1 MYRLKKIICFIV
13 TVFIATL
20 IVGCGSSKDSVKS
33 NPFAK
38 YAERPVTSEFY
49 QRYFVNEYCK
59 EANNFTKEY
68 QEFLEKVG
76 TKQFKM
82 QIVRPEN
89 SLFNKK
95 ITWNIADRDDSDPYA
110 ARYRYL
116 GEIKDGKPHG
126 VGMLYMTF
134 EGETLLCKVY
144 GGNFKDGRYD
154 GYGFLYA
161 DFGIKYS
168 KIKNSV
174 YAYIVD
180 RAPSRV
186 MEVLGDSNQQAAEK
200 KKKHVEANTA
210 IGKVNIPEVPH
221 LFSYQKRSEFV
232 PAGRLKALILMI
244 NNSIAYE
251 GNFKNGLP
259 NGKGILYYNFIDRGT
274 DPKAIEALYLKQ
286 DIAECERWLKN
297 AKEPFVY
304 DIDKEYMAEKSKLEA
319 KLKALG
325 DTPLETQLAN
335 GRWLVMSGEFD
346 DGVPDGDFVCY
357 TQDQTAG
364 EGYKIM
370 ELELDDGIA
379 EGKAKVWNIKGD
391 NIYKGDIKKA
401 MSAFYEYFM
410 STVSGFQDKKYVYSE
425 DYLKLSGD
433 ESSEKVNAETIK
445 MQNNSDTNGDV
456 SNNNKAINSSNSSA
470 NEPIYNLYHPQ
481 GFLNGDKHIPE
492 VYQNQGVHRYV
503 DCRSAKIMSRN
514 NGQTIVQYDMIIVGG
529 NGQQDRKQNIVG
541 LLTGKGVAVQYR
553 ADDGSWRPMNMSGA
567 SVAWYNAGLVLVD
580 YLKL

>member
-1 MYRLKKIICFIV
+1 MKRIICFIV
-13 TVFIATL
+13 TVIVTTL
-20 IVGCGSSKDSVKS
+20 IVGCGSSNDSIKS

-76 TKQFKM
+76 AKQFKM
-82 QIVRPEN
+82 QIVRPES
-89 SLFNKK
+89 SLFYKK
-95 ITWNIADRDDSDPYA
+95 VTWNIADRDDSNPDA

-126 VGMLYMTF
+126 VGMIYRTL
-134 EGETLLCKVY
+134 EGETVLCKVY

-161 DFGIKYS
+161 DYGIFYS

-174 YAYIVD
+174 YAYIMD

-186 MEVLGDSNQQAAEK
+186 MEVLGDANQQAAEK

-210 IGKVNIPEVPH
+210 IGKVHIPKVPQI
-221 LFSYQKRSEFV
+221 LGNQKRYEFV
-232 PAGRLKALILMI
+232 PAGRLNALRLMI

-259 NGKGILYYNFIDRGT
+259 NGKGNLYYSFIARGT
-274 DPKAIEALYLKQ
+274 DPKAIEAWYLKQ
-286 DIAECERWLKN
+286 DIAECEKRLKN
-297 AKEPFVY
+297 NDALFTFNTV
-304 DIDKEYMAEKSKLEA
+304 DHKEYMAEKSKLEA

-325 DTPLETQLAN
+325 DVPLEAQLAN

-346 DGVPDGDFVCY
+346 DGVPNGDFVCY

-391 NIYKGDIKKA
+391 SIFKGDIKEA
-401 MSAFYEYFM
+401 MNAFYEYFM
-410 STVSGFQDKKYVYSE
+410 STVSGFQDKKYIYSE

-433 ESSEKVNAETIK
+433 QSSEKVNAETVK
-445 MQNNSDTNGDV
+445 KQNNSDTNGAV

-514 NGQTIVQYDMIIVGG
+514 NGQTIVQYDMVIVGG

-567 SVAWYNAGLVLVD
+567 SAAWYNAGLVLVD

>member
-20 IVGCGSSKDSVKS
+20 IVGCGSSNDTIKS

-59 EANNFTKEY
+59 DANNFTKEY

-76 TKQFKM
+76 TRQFKM

-89 SLFNKK
+89 SLFYKK
-95 ITWNIADRDDSDPYA
+95 VTWNIADRDDSNPDAPK
-110 ARYRYL
+110 YRYL
-116 GEIKDGKPHG
+116 GETKDGKPHG
-126 VGMLYMTF
+126 VGMLYRTL
-134 EGETLLCKVY
+134 EGETVLCKVY

-161 DFGIKYS
+161 DYGIFYS

-174 YAYIVD
+174 YAYIMD

-186 MEVLGDSNQQAAEK
+186 MEVLGDSNQQATEK

-232 PAGRLKALILMI
+232 PSGRLNALRLMI

-259 NGKGILYYNFIDRGT
+259 NGKGNLYYSFIARGT
-274 DPKAIEALYLKQ
+274 DPKAIEAWYLKQ

-391 NIYKGDIKKA
+391 NIYKGDIKEA

-410 STVSGFQDKKYVYSE
+410 STVSGFQDKKYIYSE

-433 ESSEKVNAETIK
+433 GSSENVKAETVK
-445 MQNNSDTNGDV
+445 KQNNSDTNGAV

-514 NGQTIVQYDMIIVGG
+514 NGQTIVQYDMVIVGG
-529 NGQQDRKQNIVG
+529 NGQQDREQNIVG
-541 LLTGKGVAVQYR
+541 LLTGKGVAIQYR
-553 ADDGSWRPMNMSGA
+553 ANDGSWHPMGTSGA
-567 SVAWYNAGLVLVD
+567 SAAWYNAGLVLVD

>member
-1 MYRLKKIICFIV
+1 MKKIICFIV

-20 IVGCGSSKDSVKS
+20 IVGCGSSNDTIKS

-59 EANNFTKEY
+59 DANNFTKEY

-76 TKQFKM
+76 TRQFKM

-89 SLFNKK
+89 SLFYKK
-95 ITWNIADRDDSDPYA
+95 VTWNIADRDDSNPDAPK
-110 ARYRYL
+110 YRYL
-116 GEIKDGKPHG
+116 GETKDGKPHG
-126 VGMLYMTF
+126 VGMLYRTL
-134 EGETLLCKVY
+134 EGETVLCKVY

-161 DFGIKYS
+161 DYGIFYS

-174 YAYIVD
+174 YAYIMD

-186 MEVLGDSNQQAAEK
+186 MEVLGDSNQQATEK

-232 PAGRLKALILMI
+232 PSGRLNALRLMI

-259 NGKGILYYNFIDRGT
+259 NGKGNLYYSFIARGT
-274 DPKAIEALYLKQ
+274 DPKAIEAWYLKQ

-391 NIYKGDIKKA
+391 NIFKGDIKEA

-410 STVSGFQDKKYVYSE
+410 STVSGFQDKKYIYSE

-433 ESSEKVNAETIK
+433 GSSENVKAETVK
-445 MQNNSDTNGDV
+445 KQNNSDTNGAV

-470 NEPIYNLYHPQ
+470 NEPKYNLYHPQ

-514 NGQTIVQYDMIIVGG
+514 NGQTIVQYDMVIVGG
-529 NGQQDRKQNIVG
+529 NGQQDREQNIVG
-541 LLTGKGVAVQYR
+541 LLTGKGVAIQYR
-553 ADDGSWRPMNMSGA
+553 ANDGSWHPMGTSGA

>member
-1 MYRLKKIICFIV
+1 MKKIICFIV

-325 DTPLETQLAN
+325 DTPLEMQLAN

-391 NIYKGDIKKA
+391 NIYKGDIKEA

-410 STVSGFQDKKYVYSE
+410 STVSGFQDKKYIYSE

-433 ESSEKVNAETIK
+433 ESSEKVKAETVK
-445 MQNNSDTNGDV
+445 KQNNSDTNGTA

-470 NEPIYNLYHPQ
+470 NEPKYNLYHPQ

-514 NGQTIVQYDMIIVGG
+514 NGQTIVQYDMVIVGG
-529 NGQQDRKQNIVG
+529 NGQQDREQNIVG
-541 LLTGKGVAVQYR
+541 LLTGKGVAIQYR
-553 ADDGSWRPMNMSGA
+553 ANDGSWHPMGTSGA
-567 SVAWYNAGLVLVD
+567 SAAWYNAGLVLVD

>member
-1 MYRLKKIICFIV
+1 MKKIICFIV

-20 IVGCGSSKDSVKS
+20 IVGCGSSNDTIKS

-59 EANNFTKEY
+59 DANNFTKEY

-76 TKQFKM
+76 TRQFKM

-89 SLFNKK
+89 SLFYKK
-95 ITWNIADRDDSDPYA
+95 VTWNIADRDDSNPDAPK
-110 ARYRYL
+110 YRYL
-116 GEIKDGKPHG
+116 GETKDGKPHG
-126 VGMLYMTF
+126 VGMLYRTL
-134 EGETLLCKVY
+134 EGETVLCKVY

-161 DFGIKYS
+161 DYGIFYS

-174 YAYIVD
+174 YAYIMD

-186 MEVLGDSNQQAAEK
+186 MEVLGDSNQQATEK

-232 PAGRLKALILMI
+232 PSGRLNALRLMI

-259 NGKGILYYNFIDRGT
+259 NGKGNLYYSFIARGT
-274 DPKAIEALYLKQ
+274 DPKAIEAWYLKQ

-391 NIYKGDIKKA
+391 NIYKGDIKEA

-410 STVSGFQDKKYVYSE
+410 STVSGFQDKKYIYSE

-433 ESSEKVNAETIK
+433 GSSENVKAETVK
-445 MQNNSDTNGDV
+445 KQNNSDTNGAV

-514 NGQTIVQYDMIIVGG
+514 NGQTIVQYDMVIVGG
-529 NGQQDRKQNIVG
+529 NGQQDREQNIVG
-541 LLTGKGVAVQYR
+541 LLTGKGVAIQYR
-553 ADDGSWRPMNMSGA
+553 ANDGSWHPMGTSGA
-567 SVAWYNAGLVLVD
+567 SAAWYNAGLVLVD

>member
-1 MYRLKKIICFIV
+1 MKRIICFIV

-82 QIVRPEN
+82 QIVRPES
-89 SLFNKK
+89 SLFYKK
-95 ITWNIADRDDSDPYA
+95 VTWNIADRDDSNPDA

-126 VGMLYMTF
+126 VGMIYRTL
-134 EGETLLCKVY
+134 EGETVLCKVY

-161 DFGIKYS
+161 DYGIFYS

-174 YAYIVD
+174 YAYIMD

-186 MEVLGDSNQQAAEK
+186 MEVLGDANQQAAEK

-210 IGKVNIPEVPH
+210 IGKVNIPKVPQI
-221 LFSYQKRSEFV
+221 LGNQKRYEFV
-232 PAGRLKALILMI
+232 PAGRLNALRLMI

-259 NGKGILYYNFIDRGT
+259 NGKGNLYYSFIARGT
-274 DPKAIEALYLKQ
+274 DPKAIEAWYLKQ
-286 DIAECERWLKN
+286 DIAECEKRLKN
-297 AKEPFVY
+297 NDALFTFNTVDP
-304 DIDKEYMAEKSKLEA
+304 KEYMAEKSKLEA

-325 DTPLETQLAN
+325 DVPLEAQLAN

-346 DGVPDGDFVCY
+346 DGVPNGDFVCY

-391 NIYKGDIKKA
+391 NIFKGDIKEA

-410 STVSGFQDKKYVYSE
+410 STVAGFQDKKYIYSE

-433 ESSEKVNAETIK
+433 QSSEKVNAETVK
-445 MQNNSDTNGDV
+445 KQNNSDTNGAV

-514 NGQTIVQYDMIIVGG
+514 NGQTIVQYDMVIVGG

-567 SVAWYNAGLVLVD
+567 SAAWYNAGLVLVD

>member
-1 MYRLKKIICFIV
+1 MKKIICFIV

-20 IVGCGSSKDSVKS
+20 IVGCGSSNDTIKS

-59 EANNFTKEY
+59 DANNFTKEY

-76 TKQFKM
+76 TRQFKM

-89 SLFNKK
+89 SLFYKK
-95 ITWNIADRDDSDPYA
+95 VTWNIADRDDSNPDAPK
-110 ARYRYL
+110 YRYL
-116 GEIKDGKPHG
+116 GETKDGKPHG
-126 VGMLYMTF
+126 VGMLYRTL
-134 EGETLLCKVY
+134 EGETVLCKVY

-161 DFGIKYS
+161 DYGIFYS

-174 YAYIVD
+174 YAYIMD

-186 MEVLGDSNQQAAEK
+186 MEVLGDSNQQATEK

-232 PAGRLKALILMI
+232 PSGRLNALRLMI

-259 NGKGILYYNFIDRGT
+259 NGKGNLYYSFIARGT
-274 DPKAIEALYLKQ
+274 DPKAIEAWYLKQ

-391 NIYKGDIKKA
+391 NIYKGDIKEA

-410 STVSGFQDKKYVYSE
+410 STVSGFQDKKYIYSE

-433 ESSEKVNAETIK
+433 GSSENVKAETVK
-445 MQNNSDTNGDV
+445 KQNNSDTNGAV

-470 NEPIYNLYHPQ
+470 NEPKYNLYHPQ

-529 NGQQDRKQNIVG
+529 NGQQDREQNIVG
-541 LLTGKGVAVQYR
+541 LLTGKGVAIQYR
-553 ADDGSWRPMNMSGA
+553 ANDGSWHPMGTSGA

>member
-1 MYRLKKIICFIV
+1 MKKIICFIV

-20 IVGCGSSKDSVKS
+20 IVGCGSSNDTIKS

-59 EANNFTKEY
+59 DANNFTKEY

-76 TKQFKM
+76 TRQFKM

-89 SLFNKK
+89 SLFYKK
-95 ITWNIADRDDSDPYA
+95 VTWNIADRDDSNPDAPK
-110 ARYRYL
+110 YRYL
-116 GEIKDGKPHG
+116 GETKDGKPHG
-126 VGMLYMTF
+126 VGMLYRTL
-134 EGETLLCKVY
+134 EGETVLCKVY

-161 DFGIKYS
+161 DYGIFYS

-174 YAYIVD
+174 YAYIMD

-186 MEVLGDSNQQAAEK
+186 MEVLGDSNQQATEK

-232 PAGRLKALILMI
+232 PSGRLNALRLMI

-259 NGKGILYYNFIDRGT
+259 NGKGNLYYSFIARGT
-274 DPKAIEALYLKQ
+274 DPKAIEAWYLKQ

-391 NIYKGDIKKA
+391 NIYKGDIKEA

-410 STVSGFQDKKYVYSE
+410 PTVSGFQDKKYIYSE

-433 ESSEKVNAETIK
+433 GSSENVKAETVK
-445 MQNNSDTNGDV
+445 KQNNSDTNGAV

-470 NEPIYNLYHPQ
+470 NEPKYNLYHPQ

-567 SVAWYNAGLVLVD
+567 SAAWYNAGLVLVD

>member
-68 QEFLEKVG
+68 QEFMEKVG

-391 NIYKGDIKKA
+391 NIYKGDIKEA

-410 STVSGFQDKKYVYSE
+410 STVSGFQDKKYIYSE
-425 DYLKLSGD
+425 DYFKLSGD
-433 ESSEKVNAETIK
+433 ESSEKVKAETVK
-445 MQNNSDTNGDV
+445 KQNNSDTNGTA

-470 NEPIYNLYHPQ
+470 NEPKYNLYHPQ

-514 NGQTIVQYDMIIVGG
+514 NGQTIVQYDMVIVGG
-529 NGQQDRKQNIVG
+529 NGQQDRDQNIVG
-541 LLTGKGVAVQYR
+541 LLTGKGVAIQYR
-553 ADDGSWRPMNMSGA
+553 ANDGSWHPMGTSGA
-567 SVAWYNAGLVLVD
+567 SAAWYNAGLVLVD

>member
-1 MYRLKKIICFIV
+1 MKRIICFIV
-13 TVFIATL
+13 TVIVTTL
-20 IVGCGSSKDSVKS
+20 IVGCGSSNDSIKS

-59 EANNFTKEY
+59 DANNFTKEY

-82 QIVRPEN
+82 QIVRPES
-89 SLFNKK
+89 SLFYKK
-95 ITWNIADRDDSDPYA
+95 VTWNIADRDDSNPDA

-126 VGMLYMTF
+126 VGMIYRTL
-134 EGETLLCKVY
+134 EGETVLCKVY

-161 DFGIKYS
+161 DYGIFYS

-174 YAYIVD
+174 YAYIMD

-186 MEVLGDSNQQAAEK
+186 MEVLGDANQQAAEK

-210 IGKVNIPEVPH
+210 IGKVNIPKVPQI
-221 LFSYQKRSEFV
+221 LGNQKRYEFV
-232 PAGRLKALILMI
+232 PAGRLNALRLMI

-259 NGKGILYYNFIDRGT
+259 NGKGNLYYSFIARGT
-274 DPKAIEALYLKQ
+274 DPKAIEAWYLKQ
-286 DIAECERWLKN
+286 DIAECEKRLKN
-297 AKEPFVY
+297 NDALFTFNTVDP
-304 DIDKEYMAEKSKLEA
+304 KEYMAEKSKLEA

-325 DTPLETQLAN
+325 DVPLEAQLAN

-346 DGVPDGDFVCY
+346 DGVPNGDFVWY

-391 NIYKGDIKKA
+391 NIFKGDIKEA

-410 STVSGFQDKKYVYSE
+410 STVSGFQDKKYIYSE

-433 ESSEKVNAETIK
+433 QSSEKVNAETVK
-445 MQNNSDTNGDV
+445 KQNNSDTNGAV

-514 NGQTIVQYDMIIVGG
+514 NGQTIVQYDMVIVGG

-567 SVAWYNAGLVLVD
+567 SAAWYNAGLVLVD

>member
-335 GRWLVMSGEFD
+335 GRWLVMSGGFD

-391 NIYKGDIKKA
+391 NIYKGDIKEA

-410 STVSGFQDKKYVYSE
+410 STVSGFQDKKYIYSE

-433 ESSEKVNAETIK
+433 ESSEKVKAETVK
-445 MQNNSDTNGDV
+445 KQNNSDTNGTA

-470 NEPIYNLYHPQ
+470 NEPKYNLYHPQ

-514 NGQTIVQYDMIIVGG
+514 NGQTIVQYDMVIVGG
-529 NGQQDRKQNIVG
+529 NGQQDREQNIVG
-541 LLTGKGVAVQYR
+541 LLTGKGVAIQYR
-553 ADDGSWRPMNMSGA
+553 ANDGSWHPMGTSGA
-567 SVAWYNAGLVLVD
+567 SAAWYNAGLVLVD

>member
-1 MYRLKKIICFIV
+1 MKKIICFIV

-391 NIYKGDIKKA
+391 NIYKGDIKEA

-410 STVSGFQDKKYVYSE
+410 STVSGFQDKKYIYSE

-433 ESSEKVNAETIK
+433 ESSEKVKAETVK
-445 MQNNSDTNGDV
+445 KQNNSDTNGTA

-470 NEPIYNLYHPQ
+470 NEPKYNLYHPQ

-514 NGQTIVQYDMIIVGG
+514 NGQTIVQYDMVIVGG
-529 NGQQDRKQNIVG
+529 NGQQDREQNIVW
-541 LLTGKGVAVQYR
+541 LLTGKGVAIQYR
-553 ADDGSWRPMNMSGA
+553 ANDGSWHPMGTSGA
-567 SVAWYNAGLVLVD
+567 SAAWYNAGLVLVD

>member
-1 MYRLKKIICFIV
+1 MKRIICFIV
-13 TVFIATL
+13 TVIVTTL
-20 IVGCGSSKDSVKS
+20 IVGCGSSNDSIKS

-82 QIVRPEN
+82 QIVRPES
-89 SLFNKK
+89 SLFYKK
-95 ITWNIADRDDSDPYA
+95 VTWNIADRDDSNPDA

-126 VGMLYMTF
+126 VGMIYRTL
-134 EGETLLCKVY
+134 EGETVLCKVY

-161 DFGIKYS
+161 DYGIFYS

-174 YAYIVD
+174 YAYIMD

-186 MEVLGDSNQQAAEK
+186 MEVLGDANQQAAEK

-210 IGKVNIPEVPH
+210 IGKVHIPKVPQI
-221 LFSYQKRSEFV
+221 LGNQKRYEFV
-232 PAGRLKALILMI
+232 PAGRLNALRLMI

-259 NGKGILYYNFIDRGT
+259 NGKGNLYYSFIARGT
-274 DPKAIEALYLKQ
+274 DPKAIEAWYLKQ
-286 DIAECERWLKN
+286 DIAECEKRLKN
-297 AKEPFVY
+297 NDALFTFNTVDP
-304 DIDKEYMAEKSKLEA
+304 KEYMAEKSKLEA

-325 DTPLETQLAN
+325 DVPLEAQLAN

-346 DGVPDGDFVCY
+346 DGVPNGDFVCY

-391 NIYKGDIKKA
+391 SIFKGDIKEA
-401 MSAFYEYFM
+401 MNAFYEYFM
-410 STVSGFQDKKYVYSE
+410 STVSGFQDKKYIYSE

-433 ESSEKVNAETIK
+433 QSSEKVNAETVK
-445 MQNNSDTNGDV
+445 KQNNSDTNGAV

-514 NGQTIVQYDMIIVGG
+514 NGQTIVQYDMVIVGG

-567 SVAWYNAGLVLVD
+567 SAAWYNAGLVLVD

>member
-1 MYRLKKIICFIV
+1 MKRIICFIV
-13 TVFIATL
+13 SVVIATL
-20 IVGCGSSKDSVKS
+20 IVGCGSSNDTIKS
-33 NPFAK
+33 NPFKK

-68 QEFLEKVG
+68 QEFLDKVG
-76 TKQFKM
+76 TKQFEM

-89 SLFNKK
+89 SLFYKK
-95 ITWNIADRDDSDPYA
+95 VTWNIADRDDSDPNA

-221 LFSYQKRSEFV
+221 LFRYQKRSEFV

-251 GNFKNGLP
+251 GNFKDGLP
-259 NGKGILYYNFIDRGT
+259 NGKGILYYDFIARDT

-297 AKEPFVY
+297 AEEPIVY
-304 DIDKEYMAEKSKLEA
+304 EIDKEYMAEKSKLEA

-391 NIYKGDIKKA
+391 NIYKGDIKEA

-410 STVSGFQDKKYVYSE
+410 STVSGFQDKKYIYSE

-433 ESSEKVNAETIK
+433 GSSEKVKAETVK
-445 MQNNSDTNGDV
+445 KQNNSDTNGAV
-456 SNNNKAINSSNSSA
+456 SNNNKAVNSSNSSA
-470 NEPIYNLYHPQ
+470 NEPKYNLYHPQ
-481 GFLNGDKHIPE
+481 GFLNDDKHIPE

-514 NGQTIVQYDMIIVGG
+514 NGQTIVQYDMVIVGG
-529 NGQQDRKQNIVG
+529 NGQQDREQNIVG

-553 ADDGSWRPMNMSGA
+553 ANDGSWHPMGTSGA
-567 SVAWYNAGLVLVD
+567 SEAWYNAGLVLVD
-580 YLKL
+580 YLQL

>member
-325 DTPLETQLAN
+325 DTPLEMQLAN

-391 NIYKGDIKKA
+391 NIYKGDIKEA

-410 STVSGFQDKKYVYSE
+410 STVSGFQDKKYIYSE

-433 ESSEKVNAETIK
+433 ESSEKVKAETVK
-445 MQNNSDTNGDV
+445 KQNNSDTNGTA

-470 NEPIYNLYHPQ
+470 NEPKYNLYHPQ

-514 NGQTIVQYDMIIVGG
+514 NGQTIVQYDMVIVGG
-529 NGQQDRKQNIVG
+529 NGQQDREQNIVG
-541 LLTGKGVAVQYR
+541 LLTGKGVAIQYR
-553 ADDGSWRPMNMSGA
+553 ANDGSWHPMGTSGA
-567 SVAWYNAGLVLVD
+567 SAAWYNAGLVLVD

>member
-1 MYRLKKIICFIV
+1 
-13 TVFIATL
+13 
-20 IVGCGSSKDSVKS
+20 
-33 NPFAK
+33 
-38 YAERPVTSEFY
+38 
-49 QRYFVNEYCK
+49 
-59 EANNFTKEY
+59 
-68 QEFLEKVG
+68 
-76 TKQFKM
+76 M
-82 QIVRPEN
+82 QG
-89 SLFNKK
+89 L
-95 ITWNIADRDDSDPYA
+95 
-110 ARYRYL
+110 
-116 GEIKDGKPHG
+116 
-126 VGMLYMTF
+126 
-134 EGETLLCKVY
+134 

-161 DFGIKYS
+161 DYGIFYS

-174 YAYIVD
+174 YAYIMD

-200 KKKHVEANTA
+200 KKKHVETNTA

-232 PAGRLKALILMI
+232 PAGRLNALRLMI

-259 NGKGILYYNFIDRGT
+259 NGKGNLYYSFIARGT
-274 DPKAIEALYLKQ
+274 DPKAIEAWYLKQ

-391 NIYKGDIKKA
+391 NIYKGDIKEA

-410 STVSGFQDKKYVYSE
+410 STVSGFQDKKYIYSE

-433 ESSEKVNAETIK
+433 ESSEKVKAETVK
-445 MQNNSDTNGDV
+445 KQNNSDTNGTA

-470 NEPIYNLYHPQ
+470 NEPKYNLYHPQ

-514 NGQTIVQYDMIIVGG
+514 NGQTIVQYDMVIVGG

>member
-1 MYRLKKIICFIV
+1 
-13 TVFIATL
+13 
-20 IVGCGSSKDSVKS
+20 
-33 NPFAK
+33 
-38 YAERPVTSEFY
+38 
-49 QRYFVNEYCK
+49 
-59 EANNFTKEY
+59 
-68 QEFLEKVG
+68 
-76 TKQFKM
+76 
-82 QIVRPEN
+82 
-89 SLFNKK
+89 
-95 ITWNIADRDDSDPYA
+95 
-110 ARYRYL
+110 
-116 GEIKDGKPHG
+116 
-126 VGMLYMTF
+126 
-134 EGETLLCKVY
+134 
-144 GGNFKDGRYD
+144 
-154 GYGFLYA
+154 
-161 DFGIKYS
+161 
-168 KIKNSV
+168 
-174 YAYIVD
+174 
-180 RAPSRV
+180 
-186 MEVLGDSNQQAAEK
+186 
-200 KKKHVEANTA
+200 
-210 IGKVNIPEVPH
+210 
-221 LFSYQKRSEFV
+221 
-232 PAGRLKALILMI
+232 MI

-391 NIYKGDIKKA
+391 NIYKGDIKEA

-410 STVSGFQDKKYVYSE
+410 STVSGFQDKKYIYSE

-433 ESSEKVNAETIK
+433 ESSEKVKAETVK
-445 MQNNSDTNGDV
+445 KQNNSDTNGTA

-470 NEPIYNLYHPQ
+470 NEPKYNLYHPQ

-514 NGQTIVQYDMIIVGG
+514 NGQTIVQYDMVIVGG
-529 NGQQDRKQNIVG
+529 NGQQDRDQNIVG
-541 LLTGKGVAVQYR
+541 LLTGKGVAIQYR
-553 ADDGSWRPMNMSGA
+553 ANDGSWHPMGTSGA
-567 SVAWYNAGLVLVD
+567 SAAWYNAGLVLVD

>member
-20 IVGCGSSKDSVKS
+20 IVGCGSSNDTIKS

-59 EANNFTKEY
+59 DANNFTKEY

-76 TKQFKM
+76 TRQFKM

-89 SLFNKK
+89 SLFYKK
-95 ITWNIADRDDSDPYA
+95 VTWNIADRDDSNPDAPK
-110 ARYRYL
+110 YRYL

-126 VGMLYMTF
+126 VGMIYRTL
-134 EGETLLCKVY
+134 EGETVLCKVY

-161 DFGIKYS
+161 DYGIFYS

-174 YAYIVD
+174 YAYIMD

-232 PAGRLKALILMI
+232 PAGRLNALRLMI

-259 NGKGILYYNFIDRGT
+259 NGKGNLYYSFIARGT
-274 DPKAIEALYLKQ
+274 DPKAIEAWYLKQ

-391 NIYKGDIKKA
+391 NIYKGDIKEA

-410 STVSGFQDKKYVYSE
+410 STVSGFQDKKYIYSE

-433 ESSEKVNAETIK
+433 ESSEKVKAETVK
-445 MQNNSDTNGDV
+445 KQNNSDTNGTA

-470 NEPIYNLYHPQ
+470 NEPKYNLYHPQ

-514 NGQTIVQYDMIIVGG
+514 NGQTIVQYDMVIVGG

>member
-1 MYRLKKIICFIV
+1 MKKIICFIV

-38 YAERPVTSEFY
+38 YAERTVTSEFY

-59 EANNFTKEY
+59 DANNFTKEY

-76 TKQFKM
+76 TRQFKM

-89 SLFNKK
+89 SLFYKK
-95 ITWNIADRDDSDPYA
+95 VTWNIADRDDSNPDAPK
-110 ARYRYL
+110 YRYL

-126 VGMLYMTF
+126 VGMIYRTL
-134 EGETLLCKVY
+134 EGETVLCKVY

-161 DFGIKYS
+161 DYGIFYS

-174 YAYIVD
+174 YAYIMD

-232 PAGRLKALILMI
+232 PAGRLNALRLMI

-259 NGKGILYYNFIDRGT
+259 NGKGNLYYSFIARGT
-274 DPKAIEALYLKQ
+274 DPKAIEAWYLKQ

-304 DIDKEYMAEKSKLEA
+304 DIDKEYIAEKSKLEA

-391 NIYKGDIKKA
+391 NIYKGDIKEA

-410 STVSGFQDKKYVYSE
+410 STVSGFQDKKYIYSE

-433 ESSEKVNAETIK
+433 ESSEKVKAETVK
-445 MQNNSDTNGDV
+445 KQNNSDTNGTA

-470 NEPIYNLYHPQ
+470 NEPKYNLYHPQ

-514 NGQTIVQYDMIIVGG
+514 NGQTIVQYDMVIVGG
-529 NGQQDRKQNIVG
+529 NGQQDRDQNIVG
-541 LLTGKGVAVQYR
+541 LLTGKGVAIQYR
-553 ADDGSWRPMNMSGA
+553 ANDGSWHPMGTSGA
-567 SVAWYNAGLVLVD
+567 SAAWYNAGLVLVD

>member
-1 MYRLKKIICFIV
+1 MKKIICFIV

-20 IVGCGSSKDSVKS
+20 IVGCGSSNDTIKS

-59 EANNFTKEY
+59 DANNFTKEY

-76 TKQFKM
+76 TRQFKM

-89 SLFNKK
+89 SLFYKK
-95 ITWNIADRDDSDPYA
+95 VTWNIADRDDSNPDAPK
-110 ARYRYL
+110 YRYL
-116 GEIKDGKPHG
+116 GETKDGKPHG
-126 VGMLYMTF
+126 VGMLYRTL
-134 EGETLLCKVY
+134 EGETVLCKVY

-161 DFGIKYS
+161 DYGIFYS

-174 YAYIVD
+174 YAYIMD

-186 MEVLGDSNQQAAEK
+186 MEVLGDSNQQATEK

-232 PAGRLKALILMI
+232 PSGRLNALRLMI

-259 NGKGILYYNFIDRGT
+259 NGKGNLYYSFIARGT
-274 DPKAIEALYLKQ
+274 DPKAIEAWYLKQ

-391 NIYKGDIKKA
+391 NIYKGDIKEA

-410 STVSGFQDKKYVYSE
+410 STVSGFQDKKYIYSE

-433 ESSEKVNAETIK
+433 GSSENVKAETFK
-445 MQNNSDTNGDV
+445 KQNNSDTNGAV

-470 NEPIYNLYHPQ
+470 NEPKYNLYHPQ

-567 SVAWYNAGLVLVD
+567 SAAWYNAGLVLVD

>member
-391 NIYKGDIKKA
+391 NIYKGDIKEA

-410 STVSGFQDKKYVYSE
+410 STVSGFQDKKYIYSE

-433 ESSEKVNAETIK
+433 ESSEKVKAETVK
-445 MQNNSDTNGDV
+445 KQNNSDTNGTA

-470 NEPIYNLYHPQ
+470 NEPKYNLYHPQ

-503 DCRSAKIMSRN
+503 DCRSAKIISRN
-514 NGQTIVQYDMIIVGG
+514 NGQTIVQYDMVIVGG
-529 NGQQDRKQNIVG
+529 NGQQDRDQNIVG
-541 LLTGKGVAVQYR
+541 LLTGKGVAIQYR
-553 ADDGSWRPMNMSGA
+553 ANDGSWHPMGTSGA
-567 SVAWYNAGLVLVD
+567 SAAWYNAGLVLVD

>member
-1 MYRLKKIICFIV
+1 MKRIICFIV
-13 TVFIATL
+13 TVIVTTL
-20 IVGCGSSKDSVKS
+20 IVGCGSSNDSIKS

-82 QIVRPEN
+82 QIVRPE
-89 SLFNKK
+89 SYLFYKK
-95 ITWNIADRDDSDPYA
+95 VTWNIADRDDSNPDA

-126 VGMLYMTF
+126 VGMIYRAL
-134 EGETLLCKVY
+134 EGEKVLCKVY

-161 DFGIKYS
+161 DYGIFYS

-174 YAYIVD
+174 YAYIMD

-186 MEVLGDSNQQAAEK
+186 MEVLGDANQQAAEK

-210 IGKVNIPEVPH
+210 IGKVNIPKVPQI
-221 LFSYQKRSEFV
+221 LGNQKRYEFV
-232 PAGRLKALILMI
+232 PAGRLNALRLMI

-259 NGKGILYYNFIDRGT
+259 NGKGNLYYSFIARGT
-274 DPKAIEALYLKQ
+274 DPKAIEAWYLKQ
-286 DIAECERWLKN
+286 DIAECEKRLKN
-297 AKEPFVY
+297 NDALFTFNTV
-304 DIDKEYMAEKSKLEA
+304 DHKEYMAEKSKLEA
-319 KLKALG
+319 KLEALG
-325 DTPLETQLAN
+325 DVPLEAQLAN

-346 DGVPDGDFVCY
+346 DGVPNGDFVCY

-391 NIYKGDIKKA
+391 SIFKGDIKEA
-401 MSAFYEYFM
+401 MNAFYEYFM
-410 STVSGFQDKKYVYSE
+410 STVSGFQDKKYIYSE

-433 ESSEKVNAETIK
+433 QSSEKVNAETVK
-445 MQNNSDTNGDV
+445 KQNNSDTNGAV

-514 NGQTIVQYDMIIVGG
+514 NGQTIVQYDMVIVGG

-567 SVAWYNAGLVLVD
+567 SAAWYNAGLVLVD

>member
-1 MYRLKKIICFIV
+1 MKKIICFIV

-335 GRWLVMSGEFD
+335 GRWLVMSGGFD

-391 NIYKGDIKKA
+391 NIYKGDIKEA

-410 STVSGFQDKKYVYSE
+410 STVSGFQDKKYIYSE

-433 ESSEKVNAETIK
+433 ESSEKVKAETVK
-445 MQNNSDTNGDV
+445 KQNNSDTNGTA

-470 NEPIYNLYHPQ
+470 NEPKYNLYHPQ

-514 NGQTIVQYDMIIVGG
+514 NGQTIVQYDMVIVGG
-529 NGQQDRKQNIVG
+529 NGQQDREQNIVG
-541 LLTGKGVAVQYR
+541 LLTGKGVAIQYR
-553 ADDGSWRPMNMSGA
+553 ANDGSWHPMGTSGA
-567 SVAWYNAGLVLVD
+567 SAAWYNAGLVLVD

>member
-1 MYRLKKIICFIV
+1 MKRIICFIV
-13 TVFIATL
+13 TVIVTTL
-20 IVGCGSSKDSVKS
+20 IVGCGSSNDSIKS

-82 QIVRPEN
+82 QIVRPES
-89 SLFNKK
+89 SLFYKK
-95 ITWNIADRDDSDPYA
+95 VTWNIADRDDSNPDA

-126 VGMLYMTF
+126 VGMIYRAL
-134 EGETLLCKVY
+134 EGEKVLCKVY

-161 DFGIKYS
+161 DYGIFYS

-174 YAYIVD
+174 YAYIMD

-186 MEVLGDSNQQAAEK
+186 MEVLGDANQQAAEK

-210 IGKVNIPEVPH
+210 IGKVNIPKVPQI
-221 LFSYQKRSEFV
+221 LGNQKRYEFV
-232 PAGRLKALILMI
+232 PAGRLNALRLMI

-259 NGKGILYYNFIDRGT
+259 NGKGNLYYSFIARGT
-274 DPKAIEALYLKQ
+274 DPKAIEAWYLKQ
-286 DIAECERWLKN
+286 DIAECEKRLKN
-297 AKEPFVY
+297 NDALFTFNTV
-304 DIDKEYMAEKSKLEA
+304 DHKEYMAEKSKLEA
-319 KLKALG
+319 KLEALG
-325 DTPLETQLAN
+325 DVPLEAQLAN

-346 DGVPDGDFVCY
+346 DGVPNGDFVCY

-391 NIYKGDIKKA
+391 SIFKGDIKEA
-401 MSAFYEYFM
+401 MNAFYEYFM
-410 STVSGFQDKKYVYSE
+410 STVSGFQDKKYIYSE

-433 ESSEKVNAETIK
+433 QSSEKVNAETVK
-445 MQNNSDTNGDV
+445 KQNNSDTNGAV

-514 NGQTIVQYDMIIVGG
+514 NGQTIVQYDMVIVGG

-567 SVAWYNAGLVLVD
+567 SAAWYNAGLVLVD

>member
-1 MYRLKKIICFIV
+1 MKRIICFIITVIV
-13 TVFIATL
+13 TTL
-20 IVGCGSSKDSVKS
+20 IVGCGSSNDSIKS

-82 QIVRPEN
+82 QIVRPES
-89 SLFNKK
+89 SLFYKK
-95 ITWNIADRDDSDPYA
+95 VTWNIADRDDSNPDA

-126 VGMLYMTF
+126 VGMIYRTL
-134 EGETLLCKVY
+134 EGETVLCKVY

-161 DFGIKYS
+161 DYGIFYS

-174 YAYIVD
+174 YAYIMD

-186 MEVLGDSNQQAAEK
+186 MEVLGDANQQAAEK

-210 IGKVNIPEVPH
+210 IGKVNIPKVPQI
-221 LFSYQKRSEFV
+221 LGNQKRYEFV
-232 PAGRLKALILMI
+232 PAGRLNALRLMI

-259 NGKGILYYNFIDRGT
+259 NGKGNLYYSFIARGT
-274 DPKAIEALYLKQ
+274 DPKAIEAWYLKQ
-286 DIAECERWLKN
+286 DIAECEKRLKN
-297 AKEPFVY
+297 NDALFTFNTVDP
-304 DIDKEYMAEKSKLEA
+304 KEYMAEKSKLEA

-325 DTPLETQLAN
+325 DVPLEAQLAN

-346 DGVPDGDFVCY
+346 DGVPNGDFVCY

-391 NIYKGDIKKA
+391 NIFKGDIKEA

-410 STVSGFQDKKYVYSE
+410 STVSGFQDKKYIYSE

-433 ESSEKVNAETIK
+433 ESSEKVNAETVK
-445 MQNNSDTNGDV
+445 MQNNSDTNGAV

-470 NEPIYNLYHPQ
+470 NEPKYNLYHPQ

-492 VYQNQGVHRYV
+492 VYQNQGAHRYV

-514 NGQTIVQYDMIIVGG
+514 NCQTIVQYDMVIVGG
-529 NGQQDRKQNIVG
+529 NGQQDREQNIVG
-541 LLTGKGVAVQYR
+541 LLTGKGVAIQYR
-553 ADDGSWRPMNMSGA
+553 ANDGSWHPMGTSGA

>member
-1 MYRLKKIICFIV
+1 MKKIICFIV

-59 EANNFTKEY
+59 DANNFTKEY

-76 TKQFKM
+76 TRQFKM

-89 SLFNKK
+89 SLFYKK
-95 ITWNIADRDDSDPYA
+95 VTWNIADRDDSNPDAPK
-110 ARYRYL
+110 YRYL

-126 VGMLYMTF
+126 VGMIYRTL
-134 EGETLLCKVY
+134 EGETVLCKVY

-210 IGKVNIPEVPH
+210 IGKVKIPEVPH

-232 PAGRLKALILMI
+232 PSGRLNALRLMI

-259 NGKGILYYNFIDRGT
+259 NGKGNLYYSFIARGT
-274 DPKAIEALYLKQ
+274 DPKAIEAWYLKQ

-391 NIYKGDIKKA
+391 NIYKGDIKEA

-410 STVSGFQDKKYVYSE
+410 STVSGFQDKKYIYSE

-433 ESSEKVNAETIK
+433 ESSEKVKAETVK
-445 MQNNSDTNGDV
+445 KQNNSDTNGAA

-470 NEPIYNLYHPQ
+470 NEPQYNLYHPQ

-514 NGQTIVQYDMIIVGG
+514 NGQTIVQYDMVIVGG
-529 NGQQDRKQNIVG
+529 NGQQDREQNIVG
-541 LLTGKGVAVQYR
+541 LLTGKGVAIQYR
-553 ADDGSWRPMNMSGA
+553 ANDGSWHPMGTSGA

>member
-1 MYRLKKIICFIV
+1 MKRIICFIV
-13 TVFIATL
+13 TVIVTTL
-20 IVGCGSSKDSVKS
+20 IVGCGSSNDSIKS

-82 QIVRPEN
+82 QIVRPES
-89 SLFNKK
+89 SLFYKK
-95 ITWNIADRDDSDPYA
+95 VTWNIADRDDSNPDA

-126 VGMLYMTF
+126 VGMIYRAL
-134 EGETLLCKVY
+134 EGEKVLCKVY

-161 DFGIKYS
+161 DYGIFYS

-174 YAYIVD
+174 YAYIMD

-186 MEVLGDSNQQAAEK
+186 MEVLGDANQQAAEK

-210 IGKVNIPEVPH
+210 IGKVNIPKVPQI
-221 LFSYQKRSEFV
+221 LGNQKRYEFV
-232 PAGRLKALILMI
+232 PAGRLNALRLMI

-259 NGKGILYYNFIDRGT
+259 NGKGNLYYSFIARGT
-274 DPKAIEALYLKQ
+274 DPKAIEAWYLKQ
-286 DIAECERWLKN
+286 DIAECEKRLKN
-297 AKEPFVY
+297 NDALFTFNTVDP
-304 DIDKEYMAEKSKLEA
+304 KEYMAEKSKLEA
-319 KLKALG
+319 KLEALG
-325 DTPLETQLAN
+325 DVPLEAQLAN

-346 DGVPDGDFVCY
+346 DGVPNGDFVCY

-391 NIYKGDIKKA
+391 SIFKGDIKEA
-401 MSAFYEYFM
+401 MNAFYEYFM
-410 STVSGFQDKKYVYSE
+410 STVSGFQDKKYIYSE

-433 ESSEKVNAETIK
+433 QSSEKVNAETVK
-445 MQNNSDTNGDV
+445 KQNNSDTNGAV

-514 NGQTIVQYDMIIVGG
+514 NGQTIVQYDMVIVGG

-567 SVAWYNAGLVLVD
+567 SAAWYNAGLVLVD

>member
-1 MYRLKKIICFIV
+1 MKKIICFIV
-13 TVFIATL
+13 AVVIATL
-20 IVGCGSSKDSVKS
+20 IIGCGSSNDSIKS
-33 NPFAK
+33 NPFKK

-82 QIVRPEN
+82 QIVRPES
-89 SLFNKK
+89 SLFYKTC
-95 ITWNIADRDDSDPYA
+95 TWNITGKDDSDPYA
-110 ARYRYL
+110 AKYRYL
-116 GEIKDGKPHG
+116 GETKDGKPHG
-126 VGMLYMTF
+126 VGMLYMAF
-134 EGETLLCKVY
+134 EGETVLCKVY

-161 DFGIKYS
+161 DYGISYS

-186 MEVLGDSNQQAAEK
+186 MEVLGDSNQQAAERR
-200 KKKHVEANTA
+200 KKHVEANTA
-210 IGKVNIPEVPH
+210 IGKIYIPKVPQI
-221 LFSYQKRSEFV
+221 LGNQKRYEFV
-232 PAGRLKALILMI
+232 PAGRLNALRLMI

-259 NGKGILYYNFIDRGT
+259 NGKGILYYSFIARGT
-274 DPKAIEALYLKQ
+274 DPKAIEAWYLKQ
-286 DIAECERWLKN
+286 DIAECEKRLKN
-297 AKEPFVY
+297 NDALFTFNTVDP
-304 DIDKEYMAEKSKLEA
+304 KEYMAEKSKLEA

-325 DTPLETQLAN
+325 DIPLESQLAN
-335 GRWLVMSGEFD
+335 GRWFVMSGEFD

-364 EGYKIM
+364 DGYKIM
-370 ELELDDGIA
+370 ELKLDDGIA
-379 EGKAKVWNIKGD
+379 EGKAKVWNINGD
-391 NIYKGDIKKA
+391 NIYKGDIKEA
-401 MSAFYEYFM
+401 MNAFYEYFM
-410 STVSGFQDKKYVYSE
+410 STVSGFRDKKYIYTE

-433 ESSEKVNAETIK
+433 ESSEKGSAETVK
-445 MQNNSDTNGDV
+445 KQNNSDTNGAV

-514 NGQTIVQYDMIIVGG
+514 NGQTIVQYDMVIVGG

-567 SVAWYNAGLVLVD
+567 SAAWYNAGLVLVD

>member
-1 MYRLKKIICFIV
+1 MKRIICFIITVIV
-13 TVFIATL
+13 TTL
-20 IVGCGSSKDSVKS
+20 IVGCGSSNDSIKS

-82 QIVRPEN
+82 QIVRPES
-89 SLFNKK
+89 SLFYKK
-95 ITWNIADRDDSDPYA
+95 VTWNIADRDDSNPDA

-126 VGMLYMTF
+126 VGMIYRTL
-134 EGETLLCKVY
+134 EGETVLCKVY

-161 DFGIKYS
+161 DYGIFYS

-174 YAYIVD
+174 YAYIMD

-186 MEVLGDSNQQAAEK
+186 MEVLGDANQQAAEK

-210 IGKVNIPEVPH
+210 IGKVNIPKVPQI
-221 LFSYQKRSEFV
+221 LGNQKRYEFV
-232 PAGRLKALILMI
+232 PAGRLNALRLMI

-259 NGKGILYYNFIDRGT
+259 NGKGNLYYSFIARGT
-274 DPKAIEALYLKQ
+274 DPKAIEAWYLKQ
-286 DIAECERWLKN
+286 DIAECEKRLKN
-297 AKEPFVY
+297 NDALFTFNTVDP
-304 DIDKEYMAEKSKLEA
+304 KEYMAEKSKLEA

-325 DTPLETQLAN
+325 DVPLEAQLAN

-346 DGVPDGDFVCY
+346 DGVPNGDFVCY

-391 NIYKGDIKKA
+391 NIFKGDIKEA

-410 STVSGFQDKKYVYSE
+410 STVSGFQDKKYIYSE

-433 ESSEKVNAETIK
+433 ESSENVNAETVK
-445 MQNNSDTNGDV
+445 MQNNSDTNGAV

-470 NEPIYNLYHPQ
+470 NEPKYNLYHPQ

-492 VYQNQGVHRYV
+492 VYQNQGAHRYV

-514 NGQTIVQYDMIIVGG
+514 NGQTIVQYDMVIVGG
-529 NGQQDRKQNIVG
+529 NGQQDREQNIVG
-541 LLTGKGVAVQYR
+541 LLTGKGVAIQYR
-553 ADDGSWRPMNMSGA
+553 ANDGSWHPMGTSGA

>member
-1 MYRLKKIICFIV
+1 MKRIICFIV
-13 TVFIATL
+13 TVIVTTL
-20 IVGCGSSKDSVKS
+20 IVGCGSSNDSIKS

-59 EANNFTKEY
+59 DANNFTKEY

-82 QIVRPEN
+82 QIVRPES
-89 SLFNKK
+89 SLFYKK
-95 ITWNIADRDDSDPYA
+95 VTWNIADRDDSNPDA

-126 VGMLYMTF
+126 VGMIYRTL
-134 EGETLLCKVY
+134 EGETVLCKVY

-161 DFGIKYS
+161 DYGIFYS

-174 YAYIVD
+174 YAYIMD

-186 MEVLGDSNQQAAEK
+186 MEVLGDANQQAAEK

-210 IGKVNIPEVPH
+210 IGKVNIPKVPQI
-221 LFSYQKRSEFV
+221 LGNQKRYEFV
-232 PAGRLKALILMI
+232 PAGRLNALRLMI

-259 NGKGILYYNFIDRGT
+259 NGKGNLYYSFIARGT
-274 DPKAIEALYLKQ
+274 DPKAIEAWYLKQ
-286 DIAECERWLKN
+286 DIAECEKRLKN
-297 AKEPFVY
+297 NDALFTFNTVDP
-304 DIDKEYMAEKSKLEA
+304 KEYMAEKSKLEA

-325 DTPLETQLAN
+325 DVPLEAQLAN

-346 DGVPDGDFVCY
+346 DGVPNGDFVCY

-391 NIYKGDIKKA
+391 NIFKGDIKEA

-410 STVSGFQDKKYVYSE
+410 STVSGFQDKKYIYSE

-433 ESSEKVNAETIK
+433 QSSEKVNAETVK
-445 MQNNSDTNGDV
+445 KQNNSDTNGAV

-514 NGQTIVQYDMIIVGG
+514 NGQTIVQYDMVIVGG

-567 SVAWYNAGLVLVD
+567 SAAWYNAGLVLVD

>member
-1 MYRLKKIICFIV
+1 MKKIICFIV

-391 NIYKGDIKKA
+391 NIYKGDIKEA

-410 STVSGFQDKKYVYSE
+410 STVSGFQDKKYIYSE

-433 ESSEKVNAETIK
+433 ESSEKVKAETVK
-445 MQNNSDTNGDV
+445 KQNNSDTNGTA

-470 NEPIYNLYHPQ
+470 NEPKYNLYHPQ

-514 NGQTIVQYDMIIVGG
+514 NGQTIVQYDMVIVGG
-529 NGQQDRKQNIVG
+529 NGQQDRDQNIVG
-541 LLTGKGVAVQYR
+541 LLTGKGVAIQYR
-553 ADDGSWRPMNMSGA
+553 ANDGSWHPMGTSGA
-567 SVAWYNAGLVLVD
+567 SAAWYNAGLVLVD